1 MYAETEISVVS
12 TEILVKPTRKELSTF
27 ATSDKDSVIIK

>member
-1 MYAETEISVVS
+1 MDAKTEISVVP
-12 TEILVKPTRKELSTF
+12 TEILVKPARKELSTF